1 MNGKLLA
8 LLTMAAWL
16 LGGFL
21 PQALAGEAIVNSEVS
36 VDVTGKDAADAK
48 AQAMTQA
55 NALAL
60 ADLLNKL
67 AAPGQ
72 ADVIMTTLDPRKIAA
87 MARGTEVLEE
97 KISDGRYR
105 ARLLVSF
112 DADEV
117 SNLISKFGIGSGDS
131 NVPTKTTS
139 FLFLT
144 SYEEDNATLLW
155 EERNPWRNVWKM
167 LGLETNSGDII
178 VPYGDNN
185 DQYIVDVR
193 NLASANYAALAPL
206 SVRYGTSDIVILQAK
221 YVKNPDMMLSVI
233 KRRVNRALNEVNLL
247 TYRADPQ
254 ETRDMLLARAARDI
268 AENLQNKKI
277 EETSTVQGL
286 VSGEKG
292 KIMMLASITTL
303 GSWTETKAK
312 LATLPMIEHLEMLA
326 MSPTQVDLIVHYRGT
341 LESLAGGIEGSGL
354 RLVKNEKYWAVSRD

>member
-1 MNGKLLA
+1 MRLLA
-8 LLTMAAWL
+8 LTGVIFWL
-16 LGGFL
+16 WAGVS
-21 PQALAGEAIVNSEVS
+21 PPASAGEAIVNSEVE
-36 VDVTGKDAADAK
+36 VDAAGKDAADAK
-48 AQAMTQA
+48 EQAMIQA
-55 NALAL
+55 NSKAL

-72 ADVIMTTLDPRKIAA
+72 ADLIMTTLDPRKIAA
-87 MARGTEVLEE
+87 MSRGTEVLEE
-97 KISDGRYR
+97 KIGDGRYR

-117 SNLISKFGIGSGDS
+117 SNLISKFGIGSGTSD
-131 NVPTKTTS
+131 VPTKTTA

-144 SYEEDNATLLW
+144 SYEEDGTTLLW

-185 DQYIVDVR
+185 DQYIVDVN
-193 NLASANYAALAPL
+193 NLTSANYAALAPF

-221 YVKNPDMMLSVI
+221 YVKNPDMMLSVV
-233 KRRVNRALNEVNLL
+233 KRRINRSLNEVNLI

-286 VSGEKG
+286 TTGEKG

-312 LATLPMIEHLEMLA
+312 LAGLPMIEHLEMLA
-326 MSPTQVDLIVHYRGT
+326 MSPSQVDLIVHYRGT
-341 LESLAGGIEGSGL
+341 LESLAGGITGSGL
-354 RLVKNEKYWAVSRD
+354 RLVKNEKYWVVSRD